1 MSDGNKRG
9 RQLLTGAVVGLLTGI
24 ASAVIASLFAGSSAL
39 ALLGGSDQSIL
50 AWGVHALVSAG
61 IGVVFALLFLT
72 GERGQYA
79 EQIMGGLTLGLLAW
93 VTFTLNL
100 WPVLAGRGAQW
111 SATQVEQTL
120 PALVSY
126 LLQGM
131 LLGALSHRFVPA
143 VEVVP
148 PPQPAPSVTK
158 RRIVVLGGGFAGVT
172 TAQTLEKLFGDAPDV
187 EITLVS
193 DTNHLLFTP
202 MLSEVTSGG
211 VEAQH
216 ITPPLRS
223 FFHRAQVIRGTPVDI
238 DLNEQTIT
246 IESGASV
253 RRAYAF
259 EQLVLAMGAV
269 PNFFGNK
276 QIEANSFTFKSLTDA
291 IQIRNHIINVLERA
305 DTEPNPALRKALL
318 TFVVVGGGFAGT
330 ELIGG
335 LNDFI
340 RGSLWYYPHIPHDE
354 VSIVLVHPGERI
366 LPELSDSLG
375 LYAQEKMEARGVTFR
390 LKTRVTDAAPG
401 QVMLGEETLAAETLI
416 WTAGNV
422 PHPFLGM
429 VGVEKD
435 KRGAVIT
442 NAMLTAKPTTTGKAN
457 IWAVGDCAAVPDM
470 MSEGKNCPPTAQH
483 ALREAKVAAHNI
495 HAVMHSKPPKE
506 FRFRSLGSFAVLGHL
521 TAVAEIRGLRFSG
534 MLAWLMWRGVYLVK
548 LPTLE
553 KRVRVLLD
561 WIVDIFFPRD
571 IGSFKL

>member
-1 MSDGNKRG
+1 MGDGNKRG
-9 RQLLTGAVVGLLTGI
+9 RQLLTGAVVGLLTGV
-24 ASAVIASLFAGSSAL
+24 AGAVIASLFAGTSAL
-39 ALLGGSDQSIL
+39 TLLGGSDQSAI
-50 AWGVHALVSAG
+50 AWGVHALVSTG
-61 IGVVFALLFLT
+61 IGVLFALLFLT

-111 SATQVEQTL
+111 EAAQAGPTL
-120 PALVSY
+120 PALVGY
-126 LLQGM
+126 LLQGV
-131 LLGALSHRFVPA
+131 LLGALSHRLVPA
-143 VEVVP
+143 IDIAPRLE
-148 PPQPAPSVTK
+148 PAPSLTQ
-158 RRIVVLGGGFAGVT
+158 RRIMVLGGGFAGVT

-202 MLSEVTSGG
+202 MLSEVTAGG

-223 FFHRAQVIRGTPVDI
+223 FFHRARVIRGTPVDI
-238 DLNEQTIT
+238 DLNAQTIT
-246 IESGASV
+246 VESGASV

-276 QIEANSFTFKSLTDA
+276 NLEEHSFTFKSLTDA

-354 VSIVLVHPGERI
+354 VSLVLIHPGERI

-375 LYAQEKMEARGVTFR
+375 LYAQEKMEARGVSFR

-401 QVMLGEETLAAETLI
+401 QVMLGDETLAAETLI

-422 PHPFLGM
+422 PHPFLSL

-442 NAMLTAKPTTTGKAN
+442 DAMLTAKPNGAGNAN
-457 IWAVGDCAAVPDM
+457 LWAVGDCAAVPDLLT
-470 MSEGKNCPPTAQH
+470 GKNCPPTAQH
-483 ALREAKVAAHNI
+483 ALREAKVVAHNI
-495 HAVMHSKPPKE
+495 HAVMHGKPPKE